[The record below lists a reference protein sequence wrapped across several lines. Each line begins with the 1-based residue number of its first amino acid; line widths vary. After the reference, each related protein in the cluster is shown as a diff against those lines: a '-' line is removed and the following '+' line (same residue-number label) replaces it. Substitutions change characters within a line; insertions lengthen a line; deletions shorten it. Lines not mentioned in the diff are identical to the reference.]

1 MSQQASTARKPQS
14 LSEGVVELLFVV
26 IELVCKLAYRALGC
40 AIRGLLWLSRGA
52 LKYAKSSRK
61 KVVSEVGAEEVA
73 SVKLAGTSKPEKVE
87 MAKPVSTVVA
97 SKGQVSASFTR
108 TVTFERGFGTILFW
122 FYPGGKVKRLVK
134 IYDRTLSE
142 RLGFERRELEEITYS
157 GMSEVEL
164 ILKSTV
170 AQVNK
175 LLRGEHEV
183 KLRVVASGSSDPA
196 VTADPKA
203 ESNGQESTKRNADD
217 SSEKTAKR
225 SKKEDGDVAV
235 MPSSFKEAV
244 EKKQKRSRPSKVYT
258 GQIVEI
264 GVKPRKLDNKEIE
277 QYCVTIEADELHG
290 NVLPV
295 FGTDLERAIADC
307 GAEVGSR
314 VRIEHLGRI
323 EWEEPNGR
331 KAWKNAY
338 NVVKL

>member
-1 MSQQASTARKPQS
+1 MSQQASTARKRQTISES
-14 LSEGVVELLFVV
+14 LVDLLFDAVELVF
-26 IELVCKLAYRALGC
+26 KLAYVALHRTTLGVAWLARAVL
-40 AIRGLLWLSRGA
+40 R
-52 LKYAKSSRK
+52 YAKSSRK
-61 KVVSEVGAEEVA
+61 KDVSEVGAEEVA
-73 SVKLAGTSKPEKVE
+73 SVKPAETSNPQKVE
-87 MAKPVSTVVA
+87 TAKSVSIVAA
-97 SKGQVSASFTR
+97 SKRPVTAAFTR
-108 TVTFERGFGTILFW
+108 TITFEKGFGAVLFW

-142 RLGFERRELEEITYS
+142 RLGFERRELEEISYS
-157 GMSEVEL
+157 GMSEIES
-164 ILKSTV
+164 ILKATV

-183 KLRVVASGSSDPA
+183 KLRVVASGSSDPVA
-196 VTADPKA
+196 ASGPKS
-203 ESNGQESTKRNADD
+203 ESQDQDSTKRNAGD
-217 SSEKTAKR
+217 SSEKSAKR
-225 SKKEDGDVAV
+225 SKKEEGDVAV

-264 GVKPRKLDNKEIE
+264 GVKPRKIDNKEIE

>member
-1 MSQQASTARKPQS
+1 MSQQASTARKPQTFSES
-14 LSEGVVELLFVV
+14 LVELVFVL
-26 IELVCKLAYRALGC
+26 IELVFKLTFTVLRVTT
-40 AIRGLLWLSRGA
+40 RGLLLLLRA
-52 LKYAKSSRK
+52 VLRYAKSSRK
-61 KVVSEVGAEEVA
+61 KEVSEVGAEEVA
-73 SVKLAGTSKPEKVE
+73 SDKPAETSKPERVE
-87 MAKPVSTVVA
+87 AARSVSASVA
-97 SKGQVSASFTR
+97 SKGPLSAAFTR
-108 TVTFERGFGTILFW
+108 TITFERGFGAVLFW
-122 FYPGGKVKRLVK
+122 FYPGGKVRRLVK

-142 RLGFERRELEEITYS
+142 RLGFERRELEEVSYS
-157 GMSEVEL
+157 GMSEIEP
-164 ILKSTV
+164 ILKATV

-196 VTADPKA
+196 AASGSKA
-203 ESNGQESTKRNADD
+203 ESQDQNSTKRKAGD
-217 SSEKTAKR
+217 SSEKSAKR
-225 SKKEDGDVAV
+225 SRKEDGDVAV
-235 MPSSFKEAV
+235 MPSSFQEAV